1 MQRKRVYL
9 LVLLAVLIAS
19 ASLPT
24 AGAFAQYNFTCPDG
38 TEFTNTVTLGTNI
51 RPGSYTVTAI
61 GINGF
66 DPVLA
71 VWAPDSQEAIC
82 NDDDATAATY
92 FATLPT
98 SGEVPPNNFNSRI
111 TFSNNTNSFMN
122 VEFYVGGLGG
132 STGEFLLV
140 FEGMQYTSAD
150 GAGDPFAIGVD
161 APVILSGIP
170 VAVYAIANT
179 SELDPKITLTDADNN
194 AIFTDAGEEVSC
206 DDAGN
211 DSFCFGLA
219 EVPEGSLEGA
229 VIGSGS
235 NGIPGGQYDAALILD
250 TTAFDPTVPQDQ
262 SYLNYTV
269 GSYNSATTGPYT
281 MIFHIGIGDVNGA
294 TTQTNTNGNT
304 TSGNTTSGNT
314 TSGNTTSGNTTS
326 GNTTSGNTTSGGSF
340 DAVLAY
346 GDSLQGTI
354 SADTGAL
361 FGFQGTTGDVITIN
375 AASAEFDGLLLVYG
389 PDGTEVARDDD
400 SGEGTNPRISN
411 FRVPSSGTYAIVL
424 TAFNNNTPVGSS
436 FTISLE
442 NRSTSGTTSG
452 TTTTTTTTT
461 SSGNTGTTTS
471 SGNTGTSGNTAAPVP
486 TTAPA
491 NTGTTG
497 TTTTSGGSN
506 VLNFG
511 DAVIGSID
519 TAAGVTLYT
528 FNAAAGN
535 TVTVALT
542 ATSNYTPVV
551 AILNAS
557 QQPLVTQRGTAG
569 VPTVTITN
577 FAIPAAGTYTIA
589 VANLSAPGQGGNFSL
604 VLIGS

>member
-1 MQRKRVYL
+1 M

-19 ASLPT
+19 VSLPT
-24 AGAFAQYNFTCPDG
+24 AGAFAQYTFTCSDG
-38 TEFTNTVTLGTNI
+38 TEFTNTVVLSTNI
-51 RPGSYTVTAI
+51 RPGSYTVTAM

-98 SGEVPPNNFNSRI
+98 TGEVAPNNFNSRI
-111 TFSNNTNSFMN
+111 TFSNNTSSFMN

-140 FEGMQYTSAD
+140 FEGMQYTTAD

-179 SELDPKITLTDADNN
+179 STLDPKITLTDADNN
-194 AIFTDAGEEVSC
+194 PIVTDGGEEVSC

-211 DSFCFGLA
+211 DAFCFGLA

-229 VIGSGS
+229 VIGRGS

-262 SYLNYTV
+262 AFLNYTV
-269 GSYNSATTGPYT
+269 GSYNNASTGPYT
-281 MIFHIGIGDVNGA
+281 MIFHIGIGDVSAA
-294 TTQTNTNGNT
+294 TSQTNTNNSTNTTNSSNSSNT
-304 TSGNTTSGNT
+304 TSSSNSTSSNTTSSSSNT
-314 TSGNTTSGNTTS
+314 TSS
-326 GNTTSGNTTSGGSF
+326 GSF

-354 SADTGAL
+354 GADTGAL

-375 AASAEFDGLLLVYG
+375 AASSQFDGLLLVYG

-424 TAFNNNTPVGSS
+424 TAFNNNTPVGSN

-442 NRSTSGTTSG
+442 NRGGGGTTAS

-461 SSGNTGTTTS
+461 NQGNTNS
-471 SGNTGTSGNTAAPVP
+471 NGNTAAPVP

-491 NTGTTG
+491 NTSINTT

-519 TAAGVTLYT
+519 TTAGVTLYT

-569 VPTVTITN
+569 VPTVTIAN

>member
-1 MQRKRVYL
+1 MKRRRL
-9 LVLLAVLIAS
+9 FMLVLLAVLIAS
-19 ASLPT
+19 VSLPT
-24 AGAFAQYNFTCPDG
+24 AGAFAQYTFTCSDG
-38 TEFTNTVTLGTNI
+38 TEFTNTVVLSTNI
-51 RPGSYTVTAI
+51 RPGSYTVTAM
-61 GINGF
+61 GVNGF

-82 NDDDATAATY
+82 NDDDATGATY

-98 SGEVPPNNFNSRI
+98 TGEVPPNNFNSRI

-132 STGEFLLV
+132 TTGEFLLV
-140 FEGMQYTSAD
+140 FEGMQYTTAD

-179 SELDPKITLTDADNN
+179 NELDPKITLTDADNN
-194 AIFTDAGEEVSC
+194 PIVTDGGEEVSC

-229 VIGSGS
+229 VIGRGS

-262 SYLNYTV
+262 SFLNYTV
-269 GSYNSATTGPYT
+269 GSYNNASTGPYT
-281 MIFHIGIGDVNGA
+281 MIFHVGIGDVNAA
-294 TTQTNTNGNT
+294 TSQTNTNGNT
-304 TSGNTTSGNT
+304 TNSTTTSGTTSTSGNT
-314 TSGNTTSGNTTS
+314 TSSTTTSGNT
-326 GNTTSGNTTSGGSF
+326 TTSGGSF

-354 SADTGAL
+354 GSDTGAL

-375 AASAEFDGLLLVYG
+375 AASSQFDGLLLVYG

-424 TAFNNNTPVGSS
+424 TAFNNNTPVGSN

-442 NRSTSGTTSG
+442 NRSGGSTTSG

-461 SSGNTGTTTS
+461 TSANTSNTTTSGNTNTT
-471 SGNTGTSGNTAAPVP
+471 GNTAAPVP

-491 NTGTTG
+491 NSGTTG

-519 TAAGVTLYT
+519 TTAGVTLYT

-569 VPTVTITN
+569 IPTVTITN